1 MSYTWS
7 AGDYF
12 ATMGI
17 EVLQGRPFTDSDQVS
32 TLGNIVISETAAK
45 TLWPGENPI
54 GRRLRQGDLE
64 TWETVVG
71 VVEDVMQD
79 SFRDQPLALVYFP
92 FVGQSP
98 DSRAISSP
106 AYVVKTSRTDTIG
119 PEIRAAVREASPT
132 APMYRTYTMEGLAA
146 DSMVIVS
153 FTMLTLGIAA
163 SLALTLGA
171 IGLFGVLSYV
181 VAERTR
187 EIGVRMALG
196 AEAAK
201 VRRMVVKQGAR
212 LIAVGVVVGVVA
224 ATATSRVLAS
234 LLFGVQSTD
243 LATFVGM
250 SAALVMTGLLAS
262 YLPARRASRVDP
274 IESLR
279 ND

>member
-132 APMYRTYTMEGLAA
+132 APMYRTYT
-146 DSMVIVS
+146 D
-153 FTMLTLGIAA
+153 LT
-163 SLALTLGA
+163 
-171 IGLFGVLSYV
+171 
-181 VAERTR
+181 
-187 EIGVRMALG
+187 
-196 AEAAK
+196 
-201 VRRMVVKQGAR
+201 
-212 LIAVGVVVGVVA
+212 
-224 ATATSRVLAS
+224 
-234 LLFGVQSTD
+234 
-243 LATFVGM
+243 
-250 SAALVMTGLLAS
+250 
-262 YLPARRASRVDP
+262 P
-274 IESLR
+274 
-279 ND
+279 